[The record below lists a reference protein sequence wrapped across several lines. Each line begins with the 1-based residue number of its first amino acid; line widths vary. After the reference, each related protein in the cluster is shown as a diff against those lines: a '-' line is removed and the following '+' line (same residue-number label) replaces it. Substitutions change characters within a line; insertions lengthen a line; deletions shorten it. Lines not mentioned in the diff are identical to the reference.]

1 MSIRMFFSLGYI
13 WNIYV
18 FWLFL
23 GCPLKNK
30 YFLFG
35 WSLKLPIFS
44 FVTWHFDIVSKK
56 PLPNPGTW
64 NFILMFSSMSFSS
77 WNQVYGFFF
86 LVHFYI
92 WCEVRVQIPSCACAY
107 IFVPAL
113 FLEKTILSP
122 LNYLVILTSN
132 Q

>member
-1 MSIRMFFSLGYI
+1 MSIRMVFSLGYI

-77 WNQVYGFFF
+77 WNQVYGFFLSSF
-86 LVHFYI
+86 LYMMWGKSSNSFLCLCIYF
-92 WCEVRVQIPSCACAY
+92 CPS
-107 IFVPAL
+107 
-113 FLEKTILSP
+113 TISWKVYSFSIELSCHP
-122 LNYLVILTSN
+122 H